1 MANLVRLSISRLSFS
16 SRSCS
21 SKTLSGT
28 VFFYNI
34 LSMVFPAT
42 VIWFPFAAEYR
53 VVNRPASLVRS
64 SANLYLA
71 PLETP
76 VILELRR
83 GVESDAEGEGEGV
96 GPFELEGSNPLL
108 ALEGL
113 ASPWVIS
120 ILS

>member
-1 MANLVRLSISRLSFS
+1 MANLVRLSIGRMSFS

-21 SKTLSGT
+21 SKTSSGT
-28 VFFYNI
+28 VFFSII
-34 LSMVFPAT
+34 LSRAFPAA
-42 VIWFPFAAEYR
+42 VIWFRFTAEYR

-71 PLETP
+71 PRETP
-76 VILELRR
+76 VIFGLRR

-96 GPFELEGSNPLL
+96 CPFKLEDSDPLL
-108 ALEGL
+108 ALGGL
-113 ASPWVIS
+113 ASLWFIS